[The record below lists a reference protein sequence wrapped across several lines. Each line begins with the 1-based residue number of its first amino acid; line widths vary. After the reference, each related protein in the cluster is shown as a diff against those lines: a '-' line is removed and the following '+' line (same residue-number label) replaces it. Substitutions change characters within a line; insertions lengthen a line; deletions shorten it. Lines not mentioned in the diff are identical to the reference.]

1 MYTLHWALNRH
12 MGPCYLQHLLAARC
26 GSLTSAVL
34 PFLGLYGLW
43 QSIDERAPP
52 IPAFSFNHFGQA
64 RQTSPPETVS
74 QQCYSKGKLERQCKV
89 FLALFLC
96 VCFSSYKTMSNFFEV
111 WVDGH
116 TISFSSSR
124 APASTNFL
132 TTSKCPSEHALC
144 NAVRLYCQ
152 LKQCQVRYQIWH
164 EEISLNLLSLPP
176 WDDGKSTH
184 YADSFSRALM
194 LSRPEIC

>member
-1 MYTLHWALNRH
+1 
-12 MGPCYLQHLLAARC
+12 MGPCYLQHLLTARC

-96 VCFSSYKTMSNFFEV
+96 VCFSSYKTMSNFFKV

-132 TTSKCPSEHALC
+132 TTSRCPSEHALC

-152 LKQCQVRYQIWH
+152 LKQCQV
-164 EEISLNLLSLPP
+164 ISNMARRDLFKSFISASL
-176 WDDGKSTH
+176 G
-184 YADSFSRALM
+184 
-194 LSRPEIC
+194 